1 MNEHTPPLR
10 ARLHWYKLDVFEF
23 AVLTAMCE
31 HDWKGLSVW
40 PSVARLAAYS
50 KLSERKVQYVIRQL
64 RERGIVSELAP
75 GSSGKHRPTTYRIN
89 EEACE
94 ADPRMSPYT
103 DRHIQ
108 LPGICR
114 PPVPGEPINHER
126 VSPTTGAYRAPVPTE
141 GCTASGQ
148 GVHIVRGA
156 GAYCAPDS
164 LIESPLDSKTTPKP
178 PAAAFQDCIELYFKH
193 AGYETEREIPVP
205 DRGDGCAGRIDLLAR
220 RGSEIV
226 AIECDSGRPRRK
238 SEEKLL
244 AFPATQRLIVL
255 REPAG
260 AFQQMPE
267 LQALIRGPCRFGRC
281 DGSGAHAS
289 YSTPGRSVPCECRD
303 IG

>member
-1 MNEHTPPLR
+1 MSESRPPLR

-50 KLSERKVQYVIRQL
+50 KLSERKVQYVIRRL
-64 RERGIVSELAP
+64 RERGIISELAP
-75 GSSGKHRPTTYRIN
+75 GSSSKRRPTTYRIN

-94 ADPRMSPYT
+94 ADPRMSQYC
-103 DRHIQ
+103 DRQIQ
-108 LPGICR
+108 LPGIRR
-114 PPVPGEPINHER
+114 PAVPGEPINREP
-126 VSPTTGAYRAPVPTE
+126 VISSAAGAYRAPVLAE
-141 GCTASGQ
+141 GCMPSGG
-148 GVHIVRGA
+148 GVHIVQGT

-178 PAAAFQDCIELYFKH
+178 PAAAFQDSIELQFKH
-193 AGYETEREIPVP
+193 AGYETEREVPVP
-205 DRGDGCAGRIDLLAR
+205 DRGDGRAGRIDLLAR

-260 AFQQMPE
+260 GFQEIPA
-267 LQALIRGPCRFGRC
+267 LQTLIRGAPCRFGRC
-281 DGSGAHAS
+281 DGSGVHAS
-289 YSTPGRSVPCECRD
+289 YSTPGISVPCECR
-303 IG
+303 

>member
-1 MNEHTPPLR
+1 MSEPRPPLR

-50 KLSERKVQYVIRQL
+50 KLSERKVQYVIRRL
-64 RERGIVSELAP
+64 RERGVISELAP
-75 GSSGKHRPTTYRIN
+75 GSSSKRRPTTYRIN

-94 ADPRMSPYT
+94 ADPRMSPYC
-103 DRHIQ
+103 DRQIQ
-108 LPGICR
+108 LPGIRR
-114 PPVPGEPINHER
+114 PAAPGEPLNREPAIL
-126 VSPTTGAYRAPVPTE
+126 PAAGAYRAPVLTE
-141 GCTASGQ
+141 GCMPSRG
-148 GVHIVRGA
+148 GVHIVRGT

-164 LIESPLDSKTTPKP
+164 LIESPQDSKTTPKP
-178 PAAAFQDCIELYFKH
+178 PAAAFQDSIELHFKQ
-193 AGYETEREIPVP
+193 AGYETKREVPVP

-220 RGSEIV
+220 RGPEIV

-260 AFQQMPE
+260 AFQEFPM
-267 LQALIRGPCRFGRC
+267 LQTLIRGPCRFGRC
-281 DGSGAHAS
+281 DGSGVHAS
-289 YSTPGRSVPCECRD
+289 YSTPGVSVPCECR
-303 IG
+303 